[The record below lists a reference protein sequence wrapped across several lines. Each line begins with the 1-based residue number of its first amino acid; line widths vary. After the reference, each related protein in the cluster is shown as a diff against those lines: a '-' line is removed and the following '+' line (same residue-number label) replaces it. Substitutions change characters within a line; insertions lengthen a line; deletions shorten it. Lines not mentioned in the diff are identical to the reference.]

1 MLFLMICKSD
11 FDVKTLIL
19 SGEILMILSSD
30 LTISKF
36 STMSLKVSFINIPLE
51 RSTVSNEILEMLESP
66 SSDSSTA

>member
-1 MLFLMICKSD
+1 MICKSD

-19 SGEILMILSSD
+19 SGEILIILSSD

-36 STMSLKVSFINIPLE
+36 STISLKVSFINIPLE
-51 RSTVSNEILEMLESP
+51 RSTVSNKILEMLESP